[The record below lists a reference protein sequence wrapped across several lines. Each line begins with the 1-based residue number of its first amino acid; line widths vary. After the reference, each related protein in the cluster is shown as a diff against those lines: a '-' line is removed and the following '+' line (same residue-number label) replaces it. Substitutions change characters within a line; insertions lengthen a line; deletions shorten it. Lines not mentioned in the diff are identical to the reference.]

1 MEFHSIAYEVSGR
14 RATITLNRPERM
26 NAIDQHMPREIAD
39 AVALANDDNAVHVIV
54 LTGAGKGFCGGYDLV
69 EYAERRP
76 TGSGPRLSAPQR
88 ANGQPLPWDPMADFY
103 MMHQNTRFLAT

>member
-1 MEFHSIAYEVSGR
+1 MEFHSIAYGVHGR

-26 NAIDQHMPREIAD
+26 NAIDHHMPREIAE
-39 AVALANDDNAVHVIV
+39 AVALANDDNDVHVIV

-76 TGSGPRLSAPQR
+76 TGGPAPRRGPQR
-88 ANGQPLPWDPMADFY
+88 ANGQPMPWDPMADFY
-103 MMHQNTRFLAT
+103 